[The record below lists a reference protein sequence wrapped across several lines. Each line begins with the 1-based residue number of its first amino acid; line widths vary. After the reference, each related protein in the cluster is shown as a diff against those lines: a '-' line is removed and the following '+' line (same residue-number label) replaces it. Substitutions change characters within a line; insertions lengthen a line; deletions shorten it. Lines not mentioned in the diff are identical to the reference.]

1 MFHIHYITV
10 DLENKERILFLYL
23 LMFVHVL
30 FYIIKVVKK
39 FIYIIIYVYL
49 FNFFFFF
56 SKKKL
61 IYIKKLLIEKFFFYI
76 KELNKDKNKKD
87 K

>member
-39 FIYIIIYVYL
+39 FIYIKSDVL
-49 FNFFFFF
+49 FILTF
-56 SKKKL
+56 L
-61 IYIKKLLIEKFFFYI
+61 
-76 KELNKDKNKKD
+76 
-87 K
+87 

>member
-56 SKKKL
+56 KKK
-61 IYIKKLLIEKFFFYI
+61 IYLYKKTFNLKIFFFF
-76 KELNKDKNKKD
+76 
-87 K
+87 